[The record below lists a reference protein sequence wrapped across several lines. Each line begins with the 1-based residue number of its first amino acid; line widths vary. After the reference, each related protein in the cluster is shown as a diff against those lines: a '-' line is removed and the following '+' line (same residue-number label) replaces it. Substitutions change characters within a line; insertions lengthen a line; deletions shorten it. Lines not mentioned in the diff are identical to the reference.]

1 MLRLSLAQM
10 RRSAGRLVAAG
21 IAIAIGT
28 AFVAAALFGG
38 SVIKSTTARALTSSI
53 GGADLVVSG
62 WDADVELAEKIEKI
76 DGIEA
81 VYAQVATFE
90 EINFKGRSEYTIV
103 NTPAPNEQLEVITI
117 GSGEMPTGENEIALS
132 PGTMERL
139 GISIGDEVS
148 ATVYSYDEQEDDS
161 GLPDQSELKL
171 TVTGSTEDPGGAYLS
186 YGGGAL
192 TSVETQTKF
201 LGGERSGYSAD
212 NITVALASGASVDDV
227 KTQIETVD

>member
-117 GSGEMPTGENEIALS
+117 GSGETPTGQHE
-132 PGTMERL
+132 
-139 GISIGDEVS
+139 S
-148 ATVYSYDEQEDDS
+148 AHA
-161 GLPDQSELKL
+161 P
-171 TVTGSTEDPGGAYLS
+171 
-186 YGGGAL
+186 
-192 TSVETQTKF
+192 
-201 LGGERSGYSAD
+201 R
-212 NITVALASGASVDDV
+212 TVARPGKRMGRAQSPPVD
-227 KTQIETVD
+227 TA